1 MSPVSATYW
10 GIPGYVIFWV
20 LFVVAVGLFAQRAYF
35 LFRLLRLG
43 KPENRFDRIGERIK
57 TMLVEVVPQWC
68 SLKTVTGK
76 DLSGI
81 GHALLFWGFSLFLI
95 SYIIFIGLA
104 GGFGLSPV
112 IEGTTFETVY
122 LSILD
127 IAAVWVILVLIWAA
141 IRRYIVRPERLQI
154 SAEAAIILIVVFS
167 LMVLH
172 FCIEGFGLAGSGTI
186 PDWPFVGAAFA
197 RYLSGTGIS
206 KSTLAGISQGAWWL
220 HYMVILSFMVYI
232 PRSKHLHVL
241 ASLVNAF
248 FKPLGPKVVLEPVP
262 VEAENFGASKI
273 QDFKWKDLLDLY
285 ACAVCGR
292 CHANCPAH
300 LSGKTLSPREFIH
313 NLKEHLLE
321 EGPELLALAVKAKAS
336 SETSGESPG
345 ENPPETQVATQAETT
360 AETQA
365 TTASKEMIGAVVTEE
380 EIWAC
385 TTCGACQEVCPVNI
399 EHIRKIIDLRRNL
412 VMAQSKMPE
421 SAQLMLRNM
430 QQRGHPWAGIQS
442 MRLRGDWT
450 TDQQLKVLAE
460 GDNADTLFWVGCTGA
475 LVERNVQ
482 ATLSMT
488 RVLKAAGVDFAVLGD
503 AETCCGDPARRAG
516 YEFQFQI
523 MAEQN
528 IEIFKSY
535 NIKEIVTSC
544 PHCYNTLKHEYPQ
557 FGGDFKVVHYTQL
570 ISDLIR
576 QGKLKLTNELNSKLT
591 YHDPCY
597 LGRYNNVYQ
606 EPRGILQAIPK
617 TKLEEMERSKDT
629 GFCCGGGGGLMW
641 IEEQPG
647 TTKIN
652 QVRLED
658 ALKTGAET
666 VVTACPYCLQMFED
680 SIDHKGVKDSLKA
693 RDLVE
698 LVEAA
703 MKQS

>member
-10 GIPGYVIFWV
+10 GIPGYAIFWV
-20 LFVVAVGLFAQRAYF
+20 LFAIAFGLFAQRFYF
-35 LFRLLRLG
+35 LFRLMRLG
-43 KPENRFDRIGERIK
+43 KPENRFDRIGQRIK

-68 SLKTVTGK
+68 SLKTVTRK
-76 DLSGI
+76 DLAGI
-81 GHALLFWGFSLFLI
+81 GHALMFWGFSFFFI
-95 SYIIFIGLA
+95 SYIVFIGLA
-104 GGFGLSPV
+104 GGFGLASV
-112 IEGTTFETVY
+112 LAGSTFETVY
-122 LSILD
+122 SSILD
-127 IAAVWVILVLIWAA
+127 IVGVFVIIVMVWAA
-141 IRRYIVRPERLQI
+141 IRRYVVRPERLET
-154 SAEAAIILIVVFS
+154 SAEAGIIMILVVS
-167 LMVLH
+167 LMALH
-172 FCIEGFGLAGSGTI
+172 FCIEGFGFAGSGVTT
-186 PDWPFVGAAFA
+186 DWPPVGAAFA
-197 RYLSGTGIS
+197 GFLSGTGIS
-206 KSTLAGISQGAWWL
+206 KSTLIGVYQWVWWL
-220 HYMVILSFMVYI
+220 HYALILGFMVYI
-232 PRSKHLHVL
+232 PRSKHLHIL
-241 ASLVNAF
+241 ASPVNAL
-248 FKPLGPKVVLEPVP
+248 FKPLGPQVVLEPIP
-262 VEAENFGASKI
+262 LEEQETFGVSKI
-273 QDFKWKDLLDLY
+273 QDFTWKDLLDFY

-292 CHANCPAH
+292 CHVNCPAQ
-300 LSGKTLSPREFIH
+300 LSGKSLSPREVIR

-321 EGPELLALAVKAKAS
+321 VGPGLLAGKAEAS
-336 SETSGESPG
+336 SESR
-345 ENPPETQVATQAETT
+345 AK
-360 AETQA
+360 TQA
-365 TTASKEMIGAVVTEE
+365 TTMIGDVVTEE

-412 VMAQSKMPE
+412 VLAQSKMPE

-430 QQRGHPWAGIQS
+430 QLRGHPWAGVQS

-450 TDQQLKVLAE
+450 SGLELKILAE
-460 GDNADTLFWVGCTGA
+460 GDNAGTLFWVGCTGA
-475 LVERNVQ
+475 LVERNVK

-528 IEIFKSY
+528 IEIFKSH

-544 PHCYNTLKHEYPQ
+544 PHCYNTIKNEYPRY
-557 FGGDFKVVHYTQL
+557 GGDFRVVHYTQL
-570 ISDLIR
+570 IADLIR
-576 QGKLKLTNELNSKLT
+576 QGKLNLTNELNSKLT

-597 LGRYNNVYQ
+597 LGRYNSVYL
-606 EPRGILQAIPK
+606 EPRRILQAIPK
-617 TKLEEMERSKDT
+617 AKLEEMERSRNT

-652 QVRLED
+652 QMRIED
-658 ALKTGAET
+658 VLKTGAET
-666 VVTACPYCLQMFED
+666 VVTACPYCLQMFEE
-680 SIDHKGVKDSLKA
+680 SIEYKGIKDSLKA

>member
-10 GIPGYVIFWV
+10 GIPGYAIFWV
-20 LFVVAVGLFAQRAYF
+20 LFAIAVGLFAQRAYF
-35 LFRLLRLG
+35 LFRLMRLG
-43 KPENRFDRIGERIK
+43 KPENRFDRIGQRIK

-127 IAAVWVILVLIWAA
+127 IAAVWVIIVLIWAA
-141 IRRYIVRPERLQI
+141 IRRYVVRPERLQI

-172 FCIEGFGLAGSGTI
+172 FCIEGFGFAGSGNI
-186 PDWPFVGAAFA
+186 PDWPPVGAAFA
-197 RYLSGTGIS
+197 RFLSGTGIS
-206 KSTLAGISQGAWWL
+206 KSTLIGVSHGAWWL
-220 HYMVILSFMVYI
+220 HYMVILGFMVYI

-241 ASLVNAF
+241 ASLFNAF
-248 FKPLGPKVVLEPVP
+248 FKPLGPKVVLEPIP
-262 VEAENFGASKI
+262 VEAETFGASKI
-273 QDFKWKDLLDLY
+273 QDFTWKDLLDLY

-300 LSGKTLSPREFIH
+300 LSGKTLSPREVIH

-321 EGPELLALAVKAKAS
+321 AGPELLASQLAGQAEAAS
-336 SETSGESPG
+336 ENPGESPG
-345 ENPPETQVATQAETT
+345 ETQVETQAETPAKT
-360 AETQA
+360 PAKT
-365 TTASKEMIGAVVTEE
+365 MIGDVVTEE

-412 VMAQSKMPE
+412 VLAQSKMPE

-430 QQRGHPWAGIQS
+430 QSRGHPWAGIQS

-450 TDQQLKVLAE
+450 SDQELKILAE

-475 LVERNVQ
+475 LVERNVKT
-482 ATLSMT
+482 TLSMT

-528 IEIFKSY
+528 IEIFKSH

-544 PHCYNTLKHEYPQ
+544 PHCYNTIKHEYPKY
-557 FGGDFKVVHYTQL
+557 GGDFKVVHYTQL
-570 ISDLIR
+570 IADLIR

-597 LGRYNNVYQ
+597 LGRYNSVYL
-606 EPRGILQAIPK
+606 EPRRILQAIPK
-617 TKLEEMERSKDT
+617 TKLEEMERSRDT

-652 QVRLED
+652 QMRLED

-680 SIDHKGVKDSLKA
+680 SIEHKGLKDSLKA

>member
-1 MSPVSATYW
+1 VSPVSVTYW
-10 GIPGYVIFWV
+10 GIPGYIIFWV
-20 LFVVAVGLFAQRAYF
+20 LFAVAFGLFAQRAYF
-35 LFRLLRLG
+35 LFRLMRLG
-43 KPENRFDRIGERIK
+43 KQENRFDRIGQRIR
-57 TMLVEVVPQWC
+57 TMLVELIPQWC
-68 SLKTVTGK
+68 TLKTVTRTDRAGM
-76 DLSGI
+76 
-81 GHALLFWGFSLFLI
+81 GHALFFWCFCLFFL
-95 SYIIFIGLA
+95 SYIIFIGFA
-104 GGFGLSPV
+104 GGFGLAPL

-127 IAAVWVILVLIWAA
+127 IAAVWVIIVLIWAA

-167 LMVLH
+167 LMALH
-172 FCIEGFGLAGSGTI
+172 FCIEGFGFAGSGNTT
-186 PDWPFVGAAFA
+186 DWPPVGAAFA
-197 RYLSGTGIS
+197 RFLSGTGIS
-206 KSTLAGISQGAWWL
+206 KSTLIGVYHGAWWL
-220 HYMVILSFMVYI
+220 HYALILGFMVYI
-232 PRSKHLHVL
+232 PRSKHLHIL
-241 ASLVNAF
+241 ASPVNAF
-248 FKPLGPKVVLEPVP
+248 FKPLGPKVVLEPIP
-262 VEAENFGASKI
+262 VEAETFGASKI
-273 QDFKWKDLLDLY
+273 QDFTWKDLLDLY

-292 CHANCPAH
+292 CHVNCPAQ
-300 LSGKTLSPREFIH
+300 LSGKTLSPREVIH

-321 EGPELLALAVKAKAS
+321 AGPGLLAGQAEAS
-336 SETSGESPG
+336 SESPV
-345 ENPPETQVATQAETT
+345 ETQAEAQ
-360 AETQA
+360 AETPA
-365 TTASKEMIGAVVTEE
+365 KTMIGDVVTEE

-412 VMAQSKMPE
+412 TMAQSKMPE

-430 QQRGHPWAGIQS
+430 QSRGHPWAGIQS

-450 TDQQLKVLAE
+450 SDQGLKILAE

-475 LVERNVQ
+475 LVERNVK

-488 RVLKAAGVDFAVLGD
+488 RVLKAAGVHFAVLGD

-528 IEIFKSY
+528 IEIFKSH
-535 NIKEIVTSC
+535 NIKEIITTC
-544 PHCYNTLKHEYPQ
+544 PHCYNTLKHEYPRY
-557 FGGDFKVVHYTQL
+557 GGDFKVVHYTEL
-570 ISDLIR
+570 IADLIR

-597 LGRYNNVYQ
+597 LGRYNGVYL
-606 EPRGILQAIPK
+606 EPRRILQGIPK
-617 TKLEEMERSKDT
+617 TKLKEMERSRDT

-652 QVRLED
+652 QIRLED

-698 LVEAA
+698 LVEEA

>member
-1 MSPVSATYW
+1 MEVIVSPVSATYW

-20 LFVVAVGLFAQRAYF
+20 LFAIAAGLFVQRAYF
-35 LFRLLRLG
+35 LFRLMRLG
-43 KPENRFDRIGERIK
+43 KPENRFDRIGQRIK

-68 SLKTVTGK
+68 SLKTVTRK

-112 IEGTTFETVY
+112 IEGSAFEMVY
-122 LSILD
+122 SSILD
-127 IAAVWVILVLIWAA
+127 VAAVWVILVLIWAA
-141 IRRYIVRPERLQI
+141 IRRYVVRPERLEI
-154 SAEAAIILIVVFS
+154 SAEAAIILIMVFS

-172 FCIEGFGLAGSGTI
+172 FCIEGFGFAGSGNI
-186 PDWPFVGAAFA
+186 PDWPPVGAAFA
-197 RYLSGTGIS
+197 RFLSGTGIS
-206 KSTLAGISQGAWWL
+206 KSTLIGIYQGAWWL
-220 HYMVILSFMVYI
+220 HYALILGFMVYI

-241 ASLVNAF
+241 AALVNAF
-248 FKPLGPKVVLEPVP
+248 FKALGPKVVLEPIP
-262 VEAENFGASKI
+262 VEAETFGASKI
-273 QDFKWKDLLDLY
+273 QDFTWKDLLDLY

-292 CHANCPAH
+292 CHANCPAQ
-300 LSGKTLSPREFIH
+300 LSGKTLSPREVVH

-321 EGPELLALAVKAKAS
+321 AGPGLLAGQAEAS
-336 SETSGESPG
+336 SESPV
-345 ENPPETQVATQAETT
+345 EIPVETPA
-360 AETQA
+360 
-365 TTASKEMIGAVVTEE
+365 KNMIGDVVTEE

-385 TTCGACQEVCPVNI
+385 TTCGACQEVCPVDI

-430 QQRGHPWAGIQS
+430 QSRGHPWAGIQS

-450 TDQQLKVLAE
+450 SDLELKILTE

-475 LVERNVQ
+475 LVERNVK

-528 IEIFKSY
+528 IEIFKSHK
-535 NIKEIVTSC
+535 IKEIVTSC
-544 PHCYNTLKHEYPQ
+544 PHCHNTIKHEYPRY
-557 FGGDFKVVHYTQL
+557 GGDFKVVHYTEL
-570 ISDLIR
+570 IADLIR
-576 QGKLKLTNELNSKLT
+576 QGKLKLTNELNSTLT

-597 LGRYNNVYQ
+597 LGRYNSVYT
-606 EPRGILQAIPK
+606 EPRRILQAIPK
-617 TKLEEMERSKDT
+617 TKLEEMERSRDT

-652 QVRLED
+652 QMRLED

-680 SIDHKGVKDSLKA
+680 SIDHKGLKDSLKA

>member
-1 MSPVSATYW
+1 VSPVSATYG

-20 LFVVAVGLFAQRAYF
+20 LFAIAFGLFSQRFYF
-35 LFRLLRLG
+35 LFRLMRLG
-43 KPENRFDRIGERIK
+43 KQENRFDRIGERIK

-68 SLKTVTGK
+68 TLKNVTLK
-76 DLSGI
+76 DWAGI
-81 GHALLFWGFSLFLI
+81 GHALFFWCFTLFFM

-104 GGFGLSPV
+104 GGFGLSPW
-112 IEGTTFETVY
+112 IERTPFETVY
-122 LSILD
+122 FSILD
-127 IAAVWVILVLIWAA
+127 IAAALVTLTLIVAA
-141 IRRYIVRPERLQI
+141 VRRYVIRVPRLEP
-154 SAEAAIILIVVFS
+154 SVEAGIILMMVFS

-172 FCIEGFGLAGSGTI
+172 VFGGAFDHSARGVHTSWPPLGAALAG
-186 PDWPFVGAAFA
+186 F
-197 RYLSGTGIS
+197 LSRTGLS
-206 KSTLAGISQGAWWL
+206 QETLEAGYRGVWWL
-220 HYMVILSFMVYI
+220 HYLVILGFMVYI
-232 PRSKHLHVL
+232 PRSKHLHIL
-241 ASLVNAF
+241 ASFANAF
-248 FKPLGPKVVLEPVP
+248 FKPLGPKVVLEPIP
-262 VEAENFGASKI
+262 LEALEAPEGSATFGVSKI

-292 CHANCPAH
+292 CHVNCPAQ
-300 LSGKTLSPREFIH
+300 LTGKTLSPREVIH

-321 EGPELLALAVKAKAS
+321 AGPGLLANKL
-336 SETSGESPG
+336 
-345 ENPPETQVATQAETT
+345 
-360 AETQA
+360 
-365 TTASKEMIGAVVTEE
+365 ASKAEASLESQVETPVETPTKSPAKTMIGDVVTEE

-450 TDQQLKVLAE
+450 SDQELKILVE
-460 GDNADTLFWVGCTGA
+460 GDNANTLFWVGCTGA
-475 LVERNVQ
+475 LVERNVN

-516 YEFQFQI
+516 YEFQFQM

-535 NIKEIVTSC
+535 NIKEIITTC
-544 PHCYNTLKHEYPQ
+544 PHCYNTIKHEYPRY
-557 FGGDFKVVHYTQL
+557 GGDFKVIHYTEL
-570 ISDLIR
+570 IADLIG
-576 QGKLKLTNELNSKLT
+576 QGKLKLTNELNATLT

-597 LGRYNNVYQ
+597 LGRYNSVYM
-606 EPRGILQAIPK
+606 EPRRILQAIPK
-617 TKLEEMERSKDT
+617 AKLEEMERSRAT

-652 QVRLED
+652 QMRLED
-658 ALKTGAET
+658 FLKTGAEM

-680 SIDHKGVKDSLKA
+680 AIDHKEMKDSLKA

-698 LVEAA
+698 LVETAI
-703 MKQS
+703 K

>member
-1 MSPVSATYW
+1 MSPVSANYW
-10 GIPGYVIFWV
+10 GIPGYAIFWV
-20 LFVVAVGLFAQRAYF
+20 LFAVAVGLFAQRAYF
-35 LFRLLRLG
+35 LFRLMSLG
-43 KPENRFDRIGERIK
+43 KPENRFDRIGQRIK

-68 SLKTVTGK
+68 SLKTVTRK

-127 IAAVWVILVLIWAA
+127 IAAVWVIIVLIWAA

-154 SAEAAIILIVVFS
+154 SAEAAVILIVVFS

-172 FCIEGFGLAGSGTI
+172 FCIEGFGFAGSGNI
-186 PDWPFVGAAFA
+186 PDWPPVGTAFA
-197 RYLSGTGIS
+197 RFLSGAGIS
-206 KSTLAGISQGAWWL
+206 KSTLIGGYQGVWWL
-220 HYMVILSFMVYI
+220 HYALILTFMVYI

-248 FKPLGPKVVLEPVP
+248 FKPLGPKVVLEPIP
-262 VEAENFGASKI
+262 VEAETFGASKI
-273 QDFKWKDLLDLY
+273 QDFTWKDLLDLY

-300 LSGKTLSPREFIH
+300 LSGKTLSPREVIH

-321 EGPELLALAVKAKAS
+321 VGPELLAGKLASQAKAS
-336 SETSGESPG
+336 FENTGESPARTPAEG
-345 ENPPETQVATQAETT
+345 QPETWNGTQGKTPAKT
-360 AETQA
+360 
-365 TTASKEMIGAVVTEE
+365 MIGDVVTEE

-430 QQRGHPWAGIQS
+430 QQRGHPWAGVQS

-450 TDQQLKVLAE
+450 NDQELKILAE
-460 GDNADTLFWVGCTGA
+460 GDNADIVFWVGCTGA
-475 LVERNVQ
+475 LIERNVK

-488 RVLKAAGVDFAVLGD
+488 RVLKAASVDFAVLGD

-528 IEIFKSY
+528 VEIFKSH
-535 NIKEIVTSC
+535 NIKEIITSC
-544 PHCYNTLKHEYPQ
+544 PHCYNTIKHEYPR
-557 FGGDFKVVHYTQL
+557 FGGDFKVVHYTEL

-576 QGKLKLTNELNSKLT
+576 QGRLKLTNELNSRLT

-597 LGRYNNVYQ
+597 LGRYNGVYL
-606 EPRGILQAIPK
+606 EPRGILKAIPK
-617 TKLEEMERSKDT
+617 TRLEEMERSRDS

-641 IEEQPG
+641 VEEQPG

-652 QVRLED
+652 QMRLED

-680 SIDHKGVKDSLKA
+680 SIEHKGLKDSLKA

-698 LVEAA
+698 LVETA
-703 MKQS
+703 MKQP

>member
-1 MSPVSATYW
+1 VSPVSETYW
-10 GIPGYVIFWV
+10 GISGYVIFWV
-20 LFVVAVGLFAQRAYF
+20 LFVVAVGLFAKRAYF
-35 LFRLLRLG
+35 LYCLMRLG

-68 SLKTVTGK
+68 SLKTVTSK

-104 GGFGLSPV
+104 GGFGLSPL
-112 IEGTTFETVY
+112 IEGTAFETIY
-122 LSILD
+122 TSILD
-127 IAAVWVILVLIWAA
+127 VAAVWVILVLIWAA

-154 SAEAAIILIVVFS
+154 SAEAAIILMVVFS

-172 FCIEGFGLAGSGTI
+172 VCIEGFGFAGSGDI
-186 PDWPFVGAAFA
+186 PDWPPVGAAFA
-197 RYLSGTGIS
+197 RFLSDSSIS
-206 KSTLAGISQGAWWL
+206 ESTLTGVAQGAWWF
-220 HYMVILSFMVYI
+220 HYMLILGFMVYI

-262 VEAENFGASKI
+262 VEAETFGASKI
-273 QDFKWKDLLDLY
+273 QDFTWKDLLDLY

-300 LSGKTLSPREFIH
+300 LTGKTLSPREVIH

-321 EGPELLALAVKAKAS
+321 AGPQLLAAKLALAGQAKALS
-336 SETSGESPG
+336 AG
-345 ENPPETQVATQAETT
+345 ENATETAAETPNEAQAT
-360 AETQA
+360 TQTETQA
-365 TTASKEMIGAVVTEE
+365 KEMIGGVVTEE

-399 EHIRKIIDLRRNL
+399 EHIRKIIELRRNL

-450 TDQQLKVLAE
+450 SDAEVKILAD
-460 GDNADTLFWVGCTGA
+460 GDNANTLFWVGCTGA
-475 LVERNVQ
+475 LVERNVK

-488 RVLKAAGVDFAVLGD
+488 RVLKAAGVDFAVLGE

-516 YEFQFQI
+516 YDFQFQI

-528 IEIFKSY
+528 IEMFKSH

-544 PHCYNTLKHEYPQ
+544 PHCYNTLKHEYPEY
-557 FGGDFKVVHYTQL
+557 GGEFKVVHYTEL
-570 ISDLIR
+570 IADLIG

-597 LGRYNNVYQ
+597 LGRYNSVYQ
-606 EPRGILQAIPK
+606 EPRRILQAIPR

-647 TTKIN
+647 TMKIN
-652 QVRLED
+652 QMRLED

-698 LVEAA
+698 LVEEAI
-703 MKQS
+703 KQP